1 MTSKTLQT
9 VRFDDKRQSPL
20 TRKMAIRA
28 SWSETELMERR
39 AKSRR
44 LQAKL
49 LRGLADIEIMPGE
62 QPKHSTFL
70 SSCVSV
76 QHLAN

>member
-1 MTSKTLQT
+1 MNSKTLQT
-9 VRFDDKRQSPL
+9 VRFDDKLQSPL

-28 SWSETELMERR
+28 SWSETEQMERR

-49 LRGLADIEIMPGE
+49 LRGLADSGILPGD
-62 QPKHSTFL
+62 QPEHSTFL
-70 SSCVSV
+70 SSCVRI